1 MNASFTVPGYRCS
14 VRVHV
19 SGSVRLK
26 PDTTYPIRYVSL
38 AIHYVSLAIHYVS
51 LAIHYVSLAIHYVS
65 LAIHYVSLAI
75 HYVSLAIHYVSLAI
89 HYVSLAIHYV
99 SLAIHYVSLA
109 IRYVS
114 LAYVVSA
121 FRRTEPKDRH
131 TTEPRT
137 GNGTANLNRDRAARI
152 QKSERSA

>member
-26 PDTTYPIRYVSL
+26 PDTTYP
-38 AIHYVSLAIHYVS
+38 
-51 LAIHYVSLAIHYVS
+51 
-65 LAIHYVSLAI
+65 I

-137 GNGTANLNRDRAARI
+137 GNGTANLNRNRAARI
-152 QKSERSA
+152 

>member
-75 HYVSLAIHYVSLAI
+75 R
-89 HYVSLAIHYV
+89 
-99 SLAIHYVSLA
+99 YVSLA